1 MEEKN
6 EITPQPSEDTDS
18 FLVPVKFNKEM
29 RNITVEEASC
39 LSQKGLK
46 YDAISPQWEK
56 LRLFAKQE
64 NMSTADFLN
73 ALEKKRTEKRIEE
86 LTQQC
91 GGNSEM
97 AHRIFSL
104 EGNSEEELRGLKD
117 FREYFPEKS
126 TDSLPTEVIDRARE
140 NNSNLLDEYLRYKAR
155 QDALK
160 YAEEKQKRE
169 NIQSSVGS
177 QKDSGLSRSPE
188 SHEFIRGIWNH

>member
-1 MEEKN
+1 
-6 EITPQPSEDTDS
+6 
-18 FLVPVKFNKEM
+18 
-29 RNITVEEASC
+29 
-39 LSQKGLK
+39 
-46 YDAISPQWEK
+46 
-56 LRLFAKQE
+56 
-64 NMSTADFLN
+64 
-73 ALEKKRTEKRIEE
+73 
-86 LTQQC
+86 
-91 GGNSEM
+91 M
-97 AHRIFSL
+97 AHRILSL
-104 EGNSEEELRGLKD
+104 EGNTEEELRGLKD

-160 YAEEKQKRE
+160 KAEEKQKRE